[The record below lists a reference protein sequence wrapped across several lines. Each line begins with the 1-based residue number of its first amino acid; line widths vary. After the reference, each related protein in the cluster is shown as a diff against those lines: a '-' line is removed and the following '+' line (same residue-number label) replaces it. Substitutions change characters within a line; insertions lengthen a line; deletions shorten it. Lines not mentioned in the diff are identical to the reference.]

1 MKNRYSIII
10 SIFLGLALT
19 SCENKSTSLFPNN
32 KFEENLDPIVPLLGL
47 PGNETRCEIGEIQG
61 ENALV
66 NFYWI
71 STSPRDIFD
80 LEITNLN
87 TNEITTQKDIDALE
101 TQVALQRGYSYSWR
115 IVSKNKSSVKTESSD
130 TWRFYLA
137 NNTIENA
144 APFPATVIAPENGS
158 IISPT
163 TGEVFLEWTS
173 IDPDEDDS
181 LTYHVRLDTD
191 NGTTPIE
198 DLQNISTTSA
208 TITLDKGVVYYWS
221 VISSDGAIS
230 VESNTFSFRL
240 D

>member
-1 MKNRYSIII
+1 MKNIYNIILSI
-10 SIFLGLALT
+10 SIGLALT
-19 SCENKSTSLFPNN
+19 SCDNESNSLPDFVQ
-32 KFEENLDPIVPLLGL
+32 FEENLDPIVPLLGL
-47 PGNETRCEIGEIQG
+47 PADGTRCEIGEIQG

-66 NFYWI
+66 GFYWI

-80 LEITNLN
+80 LEITKLN

-101 TQVALQRGYSYSWR
+101 TQVSLQRGYSYSWR
-115 IVSKNKSSVKTESSD
+115 VVSKNKSSAKSESSD

-144 APFPATVIAPENGS
+144 APFPATVISPENGS
-158 IISPT
+158 IITPT
-163 TGEVFLEWTS
+163 NGEVFLEWEG
-173 IDPDEDDS
+173 IDPDENDT
-181 LTYHVRLDTD
+181 LTYYIRLDTE
-191 NGTTPIE
+191 NGTTPIKE
-198 DLQNISTTSA
+198 LQNLSAKSA
-208 TITLDKGVVYYWS
+208 TITLEKGVVYYWS

>member
-1 MKNRYSIII
+1 MKS
-10 SIFLGLALT
+10 
-19 SCENKSTSLFPNN
+19 K
-32 KFEENLDPIVPLLGL
+32 
-47 PGNETRCEIGEIQG
+47 
-61 ENALV
+61 
-66 NFYWI
+66 
-71 STSPRDIFD
+71 
-80 LEITNLN
+80 
-87 TNEITTQKDIDALE
+87 TQKDIDALE
-101 TQVALQRGYSYSWR
+101 TLVSLQRGYSYSWR
-115 IVSKNKSSVKTESSD
+115 IISKNKSSAKTESSD
-130 TWRFYLA
+130 TWIFYLA
-137 NNTIENA
+137 NNKIENA

-163 TGEVFLEWTS
+163 TGEVFLEWAS
-173 IDPDEDDS
+173 IDPDEGDS

>member
-1 MKNRYSIII
+1 MKNRYYIIL
-10 SIFLGLALT
+10 SIFVGLALT
-19 SCENKSTSLFPNN
+19 SCDNESNSLPDVV

-47 PGNETRCEIGEIQG
+47 PANETRCEIGEIQG

-101 TQVALQRGYSYSWR
+101 TQVALQRGYSFSWR
-115 IVSKNKSSVKTESSD
+115 VISKNKSSAKTESSD

-144 APFPATVIAPENGS
+144 APFPATVISPENGS

-163 TGEVFLEWTS
+163 TGEVFLEWAGV
-173 IDPDEDDS
+173 DPDEGDS
-181 LTYHVRLDTD
+181 LTYHIRLDTQ

-198 DLQNISTTSA
+198 DIQNLSTTSA
-208 TITLDKGVVYYWS
+208 TITLDKGIVYYWS